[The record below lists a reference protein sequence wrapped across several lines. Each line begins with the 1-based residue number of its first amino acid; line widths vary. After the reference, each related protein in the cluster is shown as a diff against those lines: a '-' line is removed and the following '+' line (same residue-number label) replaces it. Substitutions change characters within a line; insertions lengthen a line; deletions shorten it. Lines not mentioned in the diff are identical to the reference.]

1 MRKALFIC
9 SLLIGFAAQA
19 QKPLVW
25 EVLGMTT
32 YTNNFD
38 DAEGGQTIPNF
49 PPVLIT
55 QFEGEEVAISGY
67 LIPVDVAANTYALSK
82 NPFTACFF
90 CGNAGPET
98 VIELKFDKSPGRF
111 ATDTFTMIKGI
122 LQLNRDG
129 YGLFFTIK
137 HASLHG

>member
-1 MRKALFIC
+1 MRKALFIL
-9 SLLIGFAAQA
+9 SLFTGLTAQA

-32 YTNNFD
+32 YTNNFEGV
-38 DAEGGQTIPNF
+38 EGGQTIPNF
-49 PPVLIT
+49 PPVLVS
-55 QFEGEEVAISGY
+55 QFEGEEVVISGY

-82 NPFTACFF
+82 NPFTSCFF

-98 VIELKFDKSPGRF
+98 VIELKFDKPPGRF
-111 ATDTFTMIKGI
+111 ATDTFTMIKGT
-122 LQLNRDG
+122 LQLNHDG
-129 YGLFFTIK
+129 NRLFFTLK